1 MTATALHGKDSVLL
15 SDQYNLATYFKTFGP
30 KHTKKAEE
38 STVFG
43 LTDRT
48 YVPGLQTGTVSG
60 GGLYKGNSGASD
72 ADAVLRA
79 ALGDHATGQVMT
91 LGIGGFTIGKRCRLW
106 QSRLT
111 TYDLNQNNDGLVAT
125 SFESRAN
132 GGLDAGVSLHSHAT
146 AETSATNSA
155 SVDQAASSAY
165 GAVAHLHV
173 LTVGGTDT
181 PTLTVKVQHSANN
194 TDWADLI
201 TFTAATAVGSQ
212 RSVVAV
218 GVTIDRYVRAIS
230 TMSGTDETFNYAVA
244 FARRLNV
251 DTASFGF
258 EYYPQGGSAPKH
270 GGEILPTSFNVDISN
285 DGLVTY
291 SAEYQGTGALTDTGT
306 GSAVAGQHGKAAKI
320 LMDDNKGNSLTDVSN
335 KGRTFS
341 FKRARKEEDA
351 TVFGDSRNA
360 FEQGLRTFSAS
371 YAGVWDPTIDEFI
384 AGQLG

>member
-1 MTATALHGKDSVLL
+1 MTSTALHGKDSVLL
-15 SDQYNLATYFKTFGP
+15 SDQYNLAAYFKTFGP

-48 YVPGLQTGTVSG
+48 YVPGLQTGSISG

-79 ALGDHATGQVMT
+79 ALGDHATGQIMT

-146 AETSATNSA
+146 AETSSTNSA
-155 SVDQAASSAY
+155 SVDQAAASTK
-165 GAVAHLHV
+165 GAIGHLHV
-173 LTVGGTDT
+173 LSATGTADI
-181 PTLTVKVQHSANN
+181 LIEHS
-194 TDWADLI
+194 TDNSTWATLI
-201 TFTAATAVGSQ
+201 TFTQVTAVGSQ
-212 RSVVAV
+212 RIEVAA
-218 GVTIDRYVRAIS
+218 GTTINRYVRAKS
-230 TMSGTDETFNYAVA
+230 TLASSPNFAYAVA
-244 FARRLNV
+244 FARRLDV
-251 DTASFGF
+251 DTASFSF

-270 GGEILPTSFNVDISN
+270 GGEILPTAFNVDISN

-291 SAEYQGTGALTDTGT
+291 SAEYQGTGAVTDTGT
-306 GSAVAGQHGKAAKI
+306 GSAVSGQHGKAAKI
-320 LMDDNKGNSLTDVSN
+320 LMDDNKGNALVDVSD
-335 KGRTFS
+335 KGRQFS
-341 FKRARKEEDA
+341 FKRSRKEEDA
-351 TVFGDSRNA
+351 TVFGLSRNT
-360 FEQGLRTFSAS
+360 FEQGLRMFTAS
-371 YAGVWDPTIDEFI
+371 YSGIWDPTVDEHL
-384 AGQLG
+384 AGLLG